1 MSSPFPWGL
10 CSVVLMMVG
19 VSVGNAS
26 AQSADA
32 TFETLANQYLD
43 EFAKFS
49 PVGATSLGDHRY
61 DDQLDNVDDKTRS
74 ERLRWTREVLRKGGA
89 IDRSQLRRANQV
101 DLELLKHRLR
111 AQIWRQTELREWAWN
126 PLIYTGLCGDSIYSL
141 MARDFAPARE
151 RLNNVVLR
159 LEQFPRFLQQV
170 RDTLEIAHVPRI
182 HAETASRQ
190 NEGVLKIIDNMV
202 LPLADILTDV
212 EQVRLR
218 NAIDMASDAIR
229 EHQHWLDETLIPAAN
244 ANYRLPKE
252 LYDQKLA
259 FTLHSPLRQAE
270 IRAAAERRI
279 RDLHMMM
286 FEIAK
291 PINRKAGRS
300 VANPASD
307 EQRREAIRFALE
319 QAYADSPAADEVVA
333 TAKRSAQMATDF
345 IRERNLISL
354 MPDPLEIILMPEFR
368 QGVSVA
374 YCDSPG
380 PLDVGQKTYYV
391 VSPIPD
397 DWSSEQTGSF
407 LREYNTRSIH
417 VLTIHEALPGHF
429 LQLAHANRYPGKLR
443 HLFNSG
449 TFVEGWA
456 CYTEWMMCE
465 QGYLDHDPLM
475 KLITLKWY
483 LRDAMNA
490 ILDSAVH
497 IDGISREEGMRM
509 MMDDAFQEERE
520 AAGKWRRAQL
530 TSVQLSTYFVGY
542 LEQVAMR
549 KAAEEAWG
557 AGFDLKRYHDTAL
570 SFGAPPAQFVQAL
583 MLDQP
588 IPGDNVAGPIED

>member
-1 MSSPFPWGL
+1 MRSHFSLASCLGAL
-10 CSVVLMMVG
+10 VVVA
-19 VSVGNAS
+19 VAVGNAT
-26 AQSADA
+26 AQSADTA
-32 TFETLANQYLD
+32 FETLASQYLD
-43 EFAKFS
+43 EFARFS

-74 ERLRWTREVLRKGGA
+74 DRLRWTRDVLRKAQA
-89 IDRSQLRRANQV
+89 IDRSQLSRANQV
-101 DLELLKHRLR
+101 DLELLQHRLR
-111 AQIWRQTELREWAWN
+111 SQIWRQTELREWAWN
-126 PLIYTGLCGDSIYSL
+126 PLIYTGKCGDSIYGL
-141 MARDFAPARE
+141 MARDFAPARD
-151 RLNNVVLR
+151 RLNNVVRR
-159 LEQFPRFLQQV
+159 LEQFPRFLRQV
-170 RDTLEIAHVPRI
+170 RDTLEIERVPEI
-182 HAETASRQ
+182 HATTASRQ

-202 LPLADILTDV
+202 LPLADALTAA

-218 NAIDMASDAIR
+218 NAIDTATVAIR
-229 EHQHWLDETLIPAAN
+229 EHQSWLEATLIPAAK
-244 ANYRLPKE
+244 ASYRLPKK

-259 FTLHSPLRQAE
+259 FSLHSPLSQTE
-270 IRAAAERRI
+270 IRATAERRI
-279 RDLHMMM
+279 RELHEMM
-286 FEIAK
+286 FEIAE
-291 PINRKAGRS
+291 PINRSAGRS
-300 VANPASD
+300 VANPPSD
-307 EQRREAIRFALE
+307 KQRREAIRFALE
-319 QAYADSPAADEVVA
+319 QAYADSPAADQVVA

-380 PLDVGQKTYYV
+380 PLDVGQKTFYV

-397 DWSSEQTGSF
+397 DWSAEQASSF

-456 CYTEWMMCE
+456 CYTEWMMCQ

-497 IDGISREEGMRM
+497 IDGISREEGMRLM
-509 MMDDAFQEERE
+509 MEDAFQEERE

-549 KAAEEAWG
+549 QAAEEAWG
-557 AGFDLKRYHDTAL
+557 AEFDLKRYHDTAL

-588 IPGDNVAGPIED
+588 IPGGDVAVQIED